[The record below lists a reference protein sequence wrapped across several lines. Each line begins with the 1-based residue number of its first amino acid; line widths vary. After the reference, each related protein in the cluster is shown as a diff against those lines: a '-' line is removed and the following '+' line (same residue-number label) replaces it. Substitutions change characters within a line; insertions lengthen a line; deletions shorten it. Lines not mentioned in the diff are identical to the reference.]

1 MSRIIGIDLGT
12 TNSCVAVLDDKGP
25 RVLAGADGE
34 RTTPS
39 WVSWNQNNQT
49 TVGTRARRQAV
60 TNPAATIFGAKR
72 LIGRKVNADD
82 VSWFAR
88 LAPFRIVAAPNGDA
102 WVRVNGAPV
111 SPQEVA
117 AHILRRLRQ
126 IAEEDLGEPV
136 TRAVVTV
143 PAYFD
148 DAQRQATRD
157 AGQIAGIDVVRIL
170 NEPTAAAL
178 AYGAHRVAEGTRRM
192 IAVFDLGGGTFDI
205 SIMSVENGIFEVL
218 ATGGDTALGGEDW
231 DRRLLERI
239 VDEVFDAHRVDLTS
253 VPMAMS
259 RLREAC
265 ENAKKALSTD
275 TSTRIQL
282 PFLANDQHGSP
293 INYEREL
300 TRTEV
305 EALTKD
311 LLDRLDA
318 PCQRTIADAGIDV
331 SAIEEVL
338 LVGGMTRWPAVQAI
352 VERLF
357 KKRPRKGA
365 NPDEV
370 VALGAAAY
378 AGILAGEADDAQLLD
393 VTPHDIGIKVGD
405 SSFAVVLPRNS
416 MLPVRARRLFA
427 TTSQDQRYV
436 SIELYQGE
444 STDVTNNRKLGQV
457 VLDDLPPGPAG
468 SARVELVMTVDVE
481 SILSVTARETRG
493 GREASVT
500 IRPSGG
506 LSQREIVEII
516 NRRRQEHASSPCLH
530 RAVREQRDHARSPA
544 QQARRREVMTVDP
557 AVLKVADAVGA
568 LMEAWGFR
576 RNMGRMGA
584 VLYLEDHPLTAGS
597 QRAVR
602 PSTGAV

>member
-12 TNSCVAVLDDKGP
+12 TNSCVAVLDDKGVP
-25 RVLAGADGE
+25 RTLVGADGE
-34 RTTPS
+34 RTVPS
-39 WVSWNQNNQT
+39 WVSWTQSGQVS
-49 TVGTRARRQAV
+49 VGTRARRQAV
-60 TNPAATIFGAKR
+60 TNPSGTIYGAKR

-102 WVRVNGAPV
+102 WVRVHGMPI

-117 AHILRRLRQ
+117 AHVMRAVRKA
-126 IAEEDLGEPV
+126 AEEALGEPV

-157 AGQIAGIDVVRIL
+157 AGQIAGIDVIRIL

-178 AYGAHRVAEGTRRM
+178 AYGAHRVREGRRL

-218 ATGGDTALGGEDW
+218 STGGDSALGGEDW
-231 DRRLLERI
+231 DRRVLERI
-239 VDEVFDAHRVDLTS
+239 VDEVFDTYRVDLTS
-253 VPMAMS
+253 IPMAIS

-265 ENAKKALSTD
+265 ESAKKALSVD
-275 TSTRIQL
+275 REALIQL
-282 PFLANDQHGSP
+282 PFLANDQHGAP
-293 INYEREL
+293 INFERTITREFIEDL
-300 TRTEV
+300 T
-305 EALTKD
+305 ADLTSRLEPPVTRA
-311 LLDRLDA
+311 LLDAGLA
-318 PCQRTIADAGIDV
+318 PHEL
-331 SAIEEVL
+331 EEVL
-338 LVGGMTRWPAVQAI
+338 LVGGMTRWPAVQEF
-352 VERLF
+352 VE
-357 KKRPRKGA
+357 KKFGKKPSKGA

-378 AGILAGEADDAQLLD
+378 AGILAGESDEAQLLD
-393 VTPHDIGIKVGD
+393 VTPHDIGIRVGD
-405 SSFAVVLPRNS
+405 SGFATVLPRNS

-427 TTSQDQRYV
+427 TTADNQKFV

-444 STDVTNNRKLGQV
+444 SQDVSKNRKLGQV
-457 VLDDLPPGPAG
+457 VLDDLPPGAAG
-468 SARVELVMTVDVE
+468 TVRVELVITVDVE
-481 SILSVTARETRG
+481 GILSVTAREIRG

-516 NRRRQEHASSPCLH
+516 NRRRQEHS
-530 RAVREQRDHARSPA
+530 
-544 QQARRREVMTVDP
+544 
-557 AVLKVADAVGA
+557 AVGRLPEFEGGTMRVTTREYA
-568 LMEAWGFR
+568 IAR
-576 RNMGRMGA
+576 P
-584 VLYLEDHPLTAGS
+584 EDDDDDK
-597 QRAVR
+597 
-602 PSTGAV
+602 